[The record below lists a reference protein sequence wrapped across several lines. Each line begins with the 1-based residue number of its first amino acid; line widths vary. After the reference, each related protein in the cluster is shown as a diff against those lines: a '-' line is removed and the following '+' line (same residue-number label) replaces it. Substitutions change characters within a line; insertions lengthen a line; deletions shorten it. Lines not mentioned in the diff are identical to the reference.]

1 MARKNMAKYII
12 KRLLVML
19 PILVF
24 VLMVTFFLSR
34 LMDILPVIRK
44 VGFHLDPQE
53 LQRLIDLEKKRM
65 GYDLPI
71 YVQFLIYL
79 RNFFSGDWGT
89 SYLIDPDRPVVDF
102 ILTIFP
108 KTIELM
114 IIPMIIVPIVAV
126 RLGVISASNKDKSKD
141 TVIRFLAILGGGFP
155 IFFVAN
161 VLQFFVGKTLYEF
174 TAAEFDFEIIYSNT
188 PGLKLK
194 GEYFTGF
201 RIIDSIINNDQL
213 FLMDTLVHLI
223 LPTIAMS
230 IYALAGI
237 TRQTRSS
244 MLDVLDQD
252 YIRTARAK
260 GVLEKDVIN
269 KHGLRNALIPT
280 SNLIISGV
288 TGSLLGSLF
297 IETVFVYLGYG
308 YYFVDA
314 VFKADYLLINGFLVF
329 SSIVIITGNIIADVM
344 YTIIDP
350 RIIYF

>member
-1 MARKNMAKYII
+1 MKRQNMVKYIG
-12 KRLLVML
+12 KRILVMI
-19 PILVF
+19 PILVV
-24 VLMVTFFLSR
+24 VLIITFFLSR

-44 VGFHLDPQE
+44 VGFHLDREE
-53 LQRLIDLEKKRM
+53 LQRLIDVEKKRM

-71 YVQFLIYL
+71 YTQLFIYL
-79 RNFFSGDWGT
+79 RNFFTGNWGT
-89 SYLIDPDRPVVDF
+89 SYIIDPDRPVIEF
-102 ILTIFP
+102 IVSIFP

-114 IIPMIIVPIVAV
+114 IIPMIIVPIIAV
-126 RLGVISASNKDKSKD
+126 KLGVISASNKDKSKD

-155 IFFVAN
+155 IFFIAN

-174 TAAEFDFEIIYSNT
+174 TAGEFDVEIIYANT
-188 PGLKLK
+188 PGLFLK
-194 GEYFTGF
+194 GEYYTGF
-201 RIIDSIINNDQL
+201 RIIDSMINNDQL
-213 FLMDTLVHLI
+213 YLMDTFTHLV

-230 IYALAGI
+230 IASLAGI

-280 SNLIISGV
+280 SNLIIGGI
-288 TGSLLGSLF
+288 TASLLGSLF
-297 IETVFVYLGYG
+297 IETVFVYLGFG
-308 YYFVDA
+308 YYFVSA
-314 VFKADYLLINGFLVF
+314 VFAGDYLLINGFLVF
-329 SSIVIITGNIIADVM
+329 SAIIIITGNLIADVM

>member
-1 MARKNMAKYII
+1 MAKYIV
-12 KRLLVML
+12 KRLIVML
-19 PILVF
+19 PILTV
-24 VLMVTFFLSR
+24 VLIITFFLSR
-34 LMDILPVIRK
+34 LMNVLPVIRK
-44 VGFHLDPQE
+44 VGFQLDPKE
-53 LQRLIDLEKKRM
+53 LQRLIDMEKRRM
-65 GYDLPI
+65 GYDKPI
-71 YVQFLIYL
+71 YVQLVVYL
-79 RNFFSGDWGT
+79 KNFFTGNWGT
-89 SYLIDPDRPVVDF
+89 SYIIDPDEPVVDF
-102 ILTIFP
+102 IMSIFP

-114 IIPMIIVPIVAV
+114 IIPTIIVPILAV
-126 RLGVISASNKDKSKD
+126 KLGVISASNKDKSKD

-155 IFFVAN
+155 IFFIAN
-161 VLQFFVGKTLYEF
+161 VLQFFVGKTLYDF
-174 TAAEFDFEIIYSNT
+174 TATELDIEIIYANT
-188 PGLKLK
+188 PGLTLD

-201 RIIDSIINNDQL
+201 RIIDSVVNNDQL
-213 FLMDTLVHLI
+213 YLMDTLVHLL

-230 IYALAGI
+230 IASLAGI

-269 KHGLRNALIPT
+269 KHGLRNALLPT
-280 SNLIISGV
+280 SNLIIGGV

-308 YYFVDA
+308 YYFVTA
-314 VFKADYLLINGFLVF
+314 VFAADYLLINGFLVF
-329 SSIVIITGNIIADVM
+329 SAIIIISGNVIADVM